1 MSSRARKIVSLA
13 VKSLNEE
20 DSQQAT
26 SSADPDPSSQES
38 PCTRNSPLLPQ
49 AAGSNQRSRAYIISS
64 SESEPFES
72 SEDSYRPSDDEVE
85 TPNVLSES
93 EVSSDDDKNDN
104 GNVAETDDLD
114 RWGPCTELPVTFQF
128 TRQSGLKKDSLD
140 LNKPFDIYQQFI
152 TNEIIDLIVSETN
165 RYASQLKSKPL
176 RPRSL
181 LHKWVDTNRE
191 EMQRFLAVLLIMGI
205 NELPKMRLYWSNDE
219 MYGNDLIK
227 KTMTRNRFDM
237 MLRCLHFTDN
247 TDPEANADRLSK
259 IKTVVELICRQFQ
272 ETLTPN
278 EEVVIDES
286 MVPWRGR
293 LVFRQYLPA
302 KSHKYGVKIYKVC
315 TTEGYTYDLR
325 IYAGK
330 NISTGVT
337 AQNGKG
343 HTYNICMD
351 LLKDLKHEGRILY
364 IDNFYTSVQ
373 LCRDLLQSH
382 TYVCGTL
389 RSNRKGNP
397 KTVCTKK
404 LKRGEVYGQQNQDGI
419 RVLKWVDKRPVLMI
433 SSVPAHAACLVPTG
447 RKNRNGDDIVKP
459 HAIIAYNK
467 AKKGVDVSD
476 QMSSYYTCLRKSLKW
491 YKKVI
496 FEIMLGTC
504 IVNAWVLHNNYNKG
518 GKKMDMLRFRENVI
532 HGLLNQG
539 DATTSADIQGGGDGP
554 MNENLEHSRKRKRSK
569 SQHKIGKYEGSAR
582 KNRRRCS
589 ACYKRIQQ
597 EMGSK
602 EARVK
607 AKKVLTYCVDCDE
620 KPTLCIS
627 CFNELHK

>member
-128 TRQSGLKKDSLD
+128 TRQS
-140 LNKPFDIYQQFI
+140 
-152 TNEIIDLIVSETN
+152 
-165 RYASQLKSKPL
+165 
-176 RPRSL
+176 
-181 LHKWVDTNRE
+181 
-191 EMQRFLAVLLIMGI
+191 
-205 NELPKMRLYWSNDE
+205 
-219 MYGNDLIK
+219 
-227 KTMTRNRFDM
+227 
-237 MLRCLHFTDN
+237 
-247 TDPEANADRLSK
+247 
-259 IKTVVELICRQFQ
+259 

-620 KPTLCIS
+620 KPTLWNNKLDPTYITAKPRRHYQDCQTEVKLSGTCRQRRGNKSTKHLLTI
-627 CFNELHK
+627 HKGSRGRPQRSWVDDITYQVETKWMRESRDSRMWKIKDED